1 MRGFTPRR
9 WPGRTYGIGD
19 SGPVREG
26 KLDGSAGLVAR
37 GPWVDLHGHPGRCF
51 LRGLDAGDQLL
62 ALLGADTCDASV
74 AEIRST
80 GMAAVSFATVAD
92 LRVIGFEPDGG
103 LHAVRP
109 FDDGEAYADHR
120 RQLAGLHG
128 LVRRHGLPLV
138 RTADDIIA
146 AHRAGTTALFVT
158 CEGADF
164 VEDRPERLDEA
175 HATGVRSITLVHYR
189 QNEFGDL
196 QTEPP
201 LHGGLSPAGREL
213 VREMN
218 RIGLLIDLAHATHQT
233 TLDMLE
239 ESSAPV
245 MISHTHLGG
254 GGRDNPRLVSA
265 EHAEAVAAAGGLVG
279 AWPSGVSSETF
290 DDFVDEIAR
299 LIDVIGVDHVAV
311 GTDMDANFRPV
322 MTEYGQ
328 FGVLGDRLQARGL
341 TQAGV
346 DRVLGANAVD
356 LIRTVCG

>member
-1 MRGFTPRR
+1 
-9 WPGRTYGIGD
+9 
-19 SGPVREG
+19 
-26 KLDGSAGLVAR
+26 
-37 GPWVDLHGHPGRCF
+37 
-51 LRGLDAGDQLL
+51 
-62 ALLGADTCDASV
+62 
-74 AEIRST
+74 
-80 GMAAVSFATVAD
+80 MAAVSFATVAD
-92 LRVIGFEPDGG
+92 LRVIAFEPDGG

-109 FDDGEAYADHR
+109 FDDDEAYADHR

-175 HATGVRSITLVHYR
+175 HAAGVRSITLVHCR
-189 QNEFGDL
+189 QHEFGDL

-218 RIGLLIDLAHATHQT
+218 RI
-233 TLDMLE
+233 
-239 ESSAPV
+239 
-245 MISHTHLGG
+245 
-254 GGRDNPRLVSA
+254 
-265 EHAEAVAAAGGLVG
+265 
-279 AWPSGVSSETF
+279 
-290 DDFVDEIAR
+290 AR

-311 GTDMDANFRPV
+311 GTDMDANYRPV
-322 MTEYGQ
+322 MREYGQ

>member
-1 MRGFTPRR
+1 M
-9 WPGRTYGIGD
+9 
-19 SGPVREG
+19 
-26 KLDGSAGLVAR
+26 DGSAGLATR
-37 GPWVDLHGHPGRCF
+37 GPWVDLHGHPGRC
-51 LRGLDAGDQLL
+51 
-62 ALLGADTCDASV
+62 
-74 AEIRST
+74 
-80 GMAAVSFATVAD
+80 
-92 LRVIGFEPDGG
+92 
-103 LHAVRP
+103 
-109 FDDGEAYADHR
+109 GEAYADHR

-128 LVRRHGLPLV
+128 LVRHHGLPLV

-158 CEGADF
+158 WGGADF

-175 HATGVRSITLVHYR
+175 HAAGVRSITLVHCR
-189 QNEFGDL
+189 QHEFGDL

-218 RIGLLIDLAHATHQT
+218 RI
-233 TLDMLE
+233 
-239 ESSAPV
+239 
-245 MISHTHLGG
+245 
-254 GGRDNPRLVSA
+254 
-265 EHAEAVAAAGGLVG
+265 
-279 AWPSGVSSETF
+279 
-290 DDFVDEIAR
+290 AR

-311 GTDMDANFRPV
+311 GTDMDANYRPV
-322 MTEYGQ
+322 MREYGQ